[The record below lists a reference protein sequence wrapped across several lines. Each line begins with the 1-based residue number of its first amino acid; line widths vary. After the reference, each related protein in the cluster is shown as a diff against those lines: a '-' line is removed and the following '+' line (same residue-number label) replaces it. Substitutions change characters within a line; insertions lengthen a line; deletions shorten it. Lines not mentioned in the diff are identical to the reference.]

1 MNKINRNKIREDEI
15 QDNHGMKKKK
25 PKKKTS
31 DTYRLLFYAQK
42 FDKNHQWDKKITV
55 NHKNTQY

>member
-1 MNKINRNKIREDEI
+1 MNKINRDKIREDEI
-15 QDNHGMKKKK
+15 QDNHGMKKKILI
-25 PKKKTS
+25 TS

-42 FDKNHQWDKKITV
+42 FDKDHHLDKKITV

>member
-15 QDNHGMKKKK
+15 QDNHGM
-25 PKKKTS
+25 KKKTS

>member
-15 QDNHGMKKKK
+15 QDNHGMKKKTN
-25 PKKKTS
+25 KKTS

-42 FDKNHQWDKKITV
+42 FDKDHHLDKKITV

>member
-15 QDNHGMKKKK
+15 QDNHGMKKKILI
-25 PKKKTS
+25 TS

-42 FDKNHQWDKKITV
+42 FDKDHHLDKKITV
-55 NHKNTQY
+55 NHENTRY

>member
-15 QDNHGMKKKK
+15 QDNHGMKKKISI
-25 PKKKTS
+25 TS

-42 FDKNHQWDKKITV
+42 FDKDHHLDKKITV
-55 NHKNTQY
+55 NHKNTRY

>member
-15 QDNHGMKKKK
+15 QDNHGMKKKILI
-25 PKKKTS
+25 TS

-42 FDKNHQWDKKITV
+42 FDKDHHLDKKITV

>member
-15 QDNHGMKKKK
+15 QDNHGMKKKILI
-25 PKKKTS
+25 TS

>member
-15 QDNHGMKKKK
+15 QDNHGMKKKILI
-25 PKKKTS
+25 TS

-42 FDKNHQWDKKITV
+42 FDKDHHLDKKITV
-55 NHKNTQY
+55 NHKNTRY

>member
-15 QDNHGMKKKK
+15 QDNHGMKKKILI
-25 PKKKTS
+25 TS

-42 FDKNHQWDKKITV
+42 FDKDH
-55 NHKNTQY
+55 H

>member
-25 PKKKTS
+25 QKKTS

-42 FDKNHQWDKKITV
+42 FDKNHQ
-55 NHKNTQY
+55 

>member
-1 MNKINRNKIREDEI
+1 MNKINRNNIREDEI
-15 QDNHGMKKKK
+15 QDNHGMKKKI
-25 PKKKTS
+25 TS

-42 FDKNHQWDKKITV
+42 FDKDHHLDKKITV